1 MRIIGRAIT
10 GCHPN
15 RVKRQSD
22 SIDNLTIET
31 SEALFEHQ
39 ISSDDK
45 IRPLVI
51 KLGLHPSLLIGPN
64 YKLVVR
70 DDDESDHV
78 VLVKNVSQSQLPNC
92 LFRGFVEGR
101 KEAQVAISTCG
112 QTLVSDNTF
121 LSLFS

>member
-1 MRIIGRAIT
+1 MT

-22 SIDNLTIET
+22 SIENLTIET

-39 ISSDDK
+39 ISSDDT
-45 IRPLVI
+45 ISPLVI

-70 DDDESDHV
+70 DDDESDV
-78 VLVKNVSQSQLPNC
+78 VVKKNVSQSQLPNC

-112 QTLVSDNTF
+112 QTLVSDNTS
-121 LSLFS
+121 LSLLSLVRKKK